1 MDLQDLKIYAL
12 NGMSLMMSFSN
23 IETTLKILLLII
35 SIGYTVS
42 KWYKLHKRDDGTKNK

>member
-12 NGMSLMMSFSN
+12 NGTSLMMSFSN

-42 KWYKLHKRDDGTKNK
+42 KWYKLHKENDGTKNK